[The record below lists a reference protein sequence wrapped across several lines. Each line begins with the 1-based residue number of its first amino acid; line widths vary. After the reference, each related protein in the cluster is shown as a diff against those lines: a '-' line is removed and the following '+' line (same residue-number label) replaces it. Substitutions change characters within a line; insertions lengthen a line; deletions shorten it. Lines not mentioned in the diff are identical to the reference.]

1 MAKRKFKILIL
12 DDQIKSVEFLI
23 KHLESENYEVKGLT
37 SGKDVPEVCESEKF
51 DLLLLSFKLSD
62 VNALELCGNI
72 KKNDATSEI
81 PVIFITSHSEI
92 EERLDALD
100 VGAQDFITKPFN
112 VDELKA
118 RIRVALRVK
127 TSKEMLKDRA
137 SHLEESSLK
146 DELTGLYNRRYIKER
161 MYEEV
166 SRSNRFGSVV
176 SCIIFDVDKFKSV
189 NDAYGYE
196 AGDMV
201 LKEISEVIKQNV
213 RTVDIVGRYGGEE
226 FVVILPQTSIDGAL
240 KVAEKL
246 GRAVENKKINFG
258 NELINATVSVGVAS
272 TEDKD
277 GDDLLYYADLAL
289 NMAKTSGKNKV
300 VAWRK
305 EK

>member
-1 MAKRKFKILIL
+1 MAKRKFKILIV

-23 KHLESENYEVKGLT
+23 KHLESEDYEVKGLN
-37 SGKDVPEVCESEKF
+37 SGKDVPEVCDSGKF

-62 VNALELCGNI
+62 TNALELCGKI
-72 KKNDATSEI
+72 KKSEATSEI

-127 TSKEMLKDRA
+127 TSKEVLKDRA
-137 SHLEESSLK
+137 SRFEESSLK

-166 SRSNRFGSVV
+166 SRSNRFGNVV
-176 SCIIFDVDKFKSV
+176 SCIILDIDKFKAV
-189 NDAYGYE
+189 NDAYGHE

-201 LKEISEVIKQNV
+201 LKEISEVIQQNV

-226 FVVILPQTSIDGAL
+226 FVVILPQTGLDGAL

-246 GRAVENKKINFG
+246 GKAVENKKINFG
-258 NELINATVSVGVAS
+258 SELINTTISVGVAS
-272 TEDKD
+272 TEEKD

-289 NMAKTSGKNKV
+289 NKAKTSGKNKV

-305 EK
+305 EE